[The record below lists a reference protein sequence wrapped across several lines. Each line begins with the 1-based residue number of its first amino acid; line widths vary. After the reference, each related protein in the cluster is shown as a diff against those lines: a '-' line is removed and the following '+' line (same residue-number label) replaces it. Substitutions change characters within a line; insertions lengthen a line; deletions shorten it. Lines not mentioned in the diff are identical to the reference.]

1 VIDEEPVMFKA
12 WDFQRWLTIIFAI
25 FLTSNAVHAA
35 ESDKTQSLAK
45 ANGKILVVMTNHSA
59 YPSRSDKTG
68 LWLTELTHFYDVAL
82 AAGYEMDFVSP
93 IGGEVPLDERSL
105 KSIYLDKSAR
115 NHLADPAFMQ
125 RLKTTLAPSV
135 INPSQYKAIYYT
147 GGHGTMWDFP
157 NSKALQNISEQIYRQ
172 GGIVSAVCHGVG
184 GLLPLKDENGNPHP
198 LIAGRTVTGFA
209 NIEETLSG
217 IKSQV
222 PFSLQNG
229 LIKRGA
235 NYKQAFI
242 PFTSYVVSDDRIIT
256 GQNPQ
261 SSKEIA
267 EAVVKRLSTIQ

>member
-1 VIDEEPVMFKA
+1 MFKV

-25 FLTSNAVHAA
+25 FLTSNTVHAA

-93 IGGEVPLDERSL
+93 LGGEVPLDERSL

-135 INPSQYKAIYYT
+135 IHPSQYKAIYYT

-157 NSKALQNISEQIYRQ
+157 TNKALQNISEQIYRQ

-184 GLLPLKDENGNPHP
+184 GLLPLQDENGKP
-198 LIAGRTVTGFA
+198 LIAGKTVTGFA

-229 LIKRGA
+229 LIARGA
-235 NYKQAFI
+235 NYKQAFV
-242 PFTSYVVSDDRIIT
+242 PFTSYVVSDDRLIT

-267 EAVVKRLSTIQ
+267 EAVVKRLSTLR

>member
-1 VIDEEPVMFKA
+1 MIDEEPVMFKV

-25 FLTSNAVHAA
+25 FLTSNAVRAA
-35 ESDKTQSLAK
+35 ESDKTHNSAK

-68 LWLTELTHFYDVAL
+68 LWLTELTHFYDVAS

-93 IGGEVPLDERSL
+93 LGGQVPLDERSL

-115 NHLADPAFMQ
+115 QHLADPAFMQ
-125 RLKTTLAPSV
+125 KLKTTLAPNT
-135 INPSQYKAIYYT
+135 INPTQYKAIYYT

-157 NSKALQNISEQIYRQ
+157 NNKALQNISEQIYRQ

-184 GLLPLKDENGNPHP
+184 GLLPLQDENGKP
-198 LIAGRTVTGFA
+198 LIAGRKVTGFA

-222 PFSLQNG
+222 PFSLQNE
-229 LIKRGA
+229 LIERGA

-242 PFTSYVVSDDRIIT
+242 PFTSYVVSDNRIIT

-267 EAVVKRLSTIQ
+267 EAVVKRLSSIQ

>member
-1 VIDEEPVMFKA
+1 MFKV
-12 WDFQRWLTIIFAI
+12 WNFQRWLSIIFAI
-25 FLTSNAVHAA
+25 LLSTNVVYAA
-35 ESDKTQSLAK
+35 GSDKAQSLAK
-45 ANGKILVVMTNHSA
+45 TNGKILVVMTNHSA
-59 YPSRSDKTG
+59 YPSRLDKTG
-68 LWLTELTHFYDVAL
+68 LWLTELTHFYDVAS

-93 IGGEVPLDERSL
+93 LGGQVPLDERSL

-115 NHLADPAFMQ
+115 QHLADPAFMQ
-125 RLKTTLAPSV
+125 KLKTTLAPNT
-135 INPSQYKAIYYT
+135 INPTQYKAIYYT

-157 NSKALQNISEQIYRQ
+157 NNKALQNISEQIYRQ
-172 GGIVSAVCHGVG
+172 GGIVSAVCNGVG
-184 GLLPLKDENGNPHP
+184 GLLPLQNENGKP

-229 LIKRGA
+229 LIERGA

>member
-1 VIDEEPVMFKA
+1 MIDEEPVMFKV

-25 FLTSNAVHAA
+25 FLTTNEAHAA
-35 ESDKTQSLAK
+35 ESDKAQSPTK

-68 LWLTELTHFYDVAL
+68 LWLTELTHFYEVAL
-82 AAGYEMDFVSP
+82 AAGYDMDFVSP
-93 IGGEVPLDERSL
+93 LGGQVPLDERSL

-115 NHLADPAFMQ
+115 DHLADPAFMQ
-125 RLKTTLAPSV
+125 RLKTTLAPNM

-157 NSKALQNISEQIYRQ
+157 TNKALQNISEQIYRQ

-184 GLLPLKDENGNPHP
+184 GLLPLQDEYGKP
-198 LIAGRTVTGFA
+198 LIAGRIVTGFA

-229 LIKRGA
+229 LIERGA
-235 NYKQAFI
+235 NYKQAFV

-267 EAVVKRLSTIQ
+267 EAVVKRLSTTQ

>member
-1 VIDEEPVMFKA
+1 MIDEEPVMFKV
-12 WDFQRWLTIIFAI
+12 WDFQRWLTIILAI
-25 FLTSNAVHAA
+25 FLTANVAHAA
-35 ESDKTQSLAK
+35 ASDKTQSPAK
-45 ANGKILVVMTNHSA
+45 AHGKILVVMTNHSA

-93 IGGEVPLDERSL
+93 LGGEVPLDERSL

-115 NHLADPAFMQ
+115 QHLANPTFMQ
-125 RLKTTLAPSV
+125 RLKTTFAPSA
-135 INPSQYKAIYYT
+135 INPTQYKAIYYT

-157 NSKALQNISEQIYRQ
+157 NNKALQNISEQIYRQ
-172 GGIVSAVCHGVG
+172 GGVVSAVCHGVG
-184 GLLPLKDENGNPHP
+184 GLLPLQDENGKP
-198 LIAGRTVTGFA
+198 LIADRTVTGFA

-229 LIKRGA
+229 LIERGA
-235 NYKQAFI
+235 KYKEAFI

-267 EAVVKRLSTIQ
+267 EAVVKRLSSMQ

>member
-1 VIDEEPVMFKA
+1 MFKV
-12 WDFQRWLTIIFAI
+12 WNFQRCLSIIFAI
-25 FLTSNAVHAA
+25 LLSTNAVYAA
-35 ESDKTQSLAK
+35 GSDKAQSPAK
-45 ANGKILVVMTNHSA
+45 INGKILVVMTNHSA

-68 LWLTELTHFYDVAL
+68 LWLTELIHFYDVAS

-93 IGGEVPLDERSL
+93 LGSQVPLDERSL

-115 NHLADPAFMQ
+115 QRLADPAFMQ
-125 RLKTTLAPSV
+125 KLKTTLAPNT
-135 INPSQYKAIYYT
+135 INPTQYKAIYYT

-157 NSKALQNISEQIYRQ
+157 NNKALQNISEQIYRQ
-172 GGIVSAVCHGVG
+172 GGVVSAVCHGVG
-184 GLLPLKDENGNPHP
+184 GLLPLQNENGKP

-222 PFSLQNG
+222 PFSLQNE
-229 LIKRGA
+229 LIERGA

-267 EAVVKRLSTIQ
+267 EAVVKRLSSIQ

>member
-1 VIDEEPVMFKA
+1 MIDEEPVMFKV

-25 FLTSNAVHAA
+25 FLTANMAHAA
-35 ESDKTQSLAK
+35 ESDKTQSSAK

-59 YPSRSDKTG
+59 YPSRLDKTG

-82 AAGYEMDFVSP
+82 AAGYDMDFVSP
-93 IGGEVPLDERSL
+93 LGGQVPLDERSL

-115 NHLADPAFMQ
+115 DHLADPAFMQ
-125 RLKTTLAPSV
+125 RLKTTLTPNV

-157 NSKALQNISEQIYRQ
+157 TNKALQNISEQIYRK

-184 GLLPLKDENGNPHP
+184 GLLPLQDENGTP
-198 LIAGRTVTGFA
+198 LIADRTVTGFA

-229 LIKRGA
+229 LIERGA
-235 NYKQAFI
+235 KYKQAFV

-267 EAVVKRLSTIQ
+267 EAVVKRLSSIQ

>member
-1 VIDEEPVMFKA
+1 MIDEEPVMFKV
-12 WDFQRWLTIIFAI
+12 WDIQRWLTIIFAI
-25 FLTSNAVHAA
+25 FLTSNSVHAA
-35 ESDKTQSLAK
+35 ESAKTQSLTK
-45 ANGKILVVMTNHSA
+45 ASGKILVVMTNHSA
-59 YPSRSDKTG
+59 YPTRSDKTG

-82 AAGYEMDFVSP
+82 AAGYKMDFVSP
-93 IGGEVPLDERSL
+93 LGGEVPLDERSL

-125 RLKTTLAPSV
+125 LLKTTLSPSA

-157 NSKALQNISEQIYRQ
+157 NNQSLQNISEQIYRQ
-172 GGIVSAVCHGVG
+172 GGVVSAVCHGVG
-184 GLLPLKDENGNPHP
+184 GLLPLQDENGKS
-198 LIAGRTVTGFA
+198 LIANRTVTGFA

-229 LIKRGA
+229 LIERGA
-235 NYKQAFI
+235 KYKQAFV
-242 PFTSYVVSDDRIIT
+242 PFTSYVVSDERIIT

-267 EAVVKRLSTIQ
+267 EAVVKRLSSMQ

>member
-1 VIDEEPVMFKA
+1 MIDEEPVMFKV
-12 WDFQRWLTIIFAI
+12 WDFKRWLTIIFAI
-25 FLTSNAVHAA
+25 FLTTNVAHAT
-35 ESDKTQSLAK
+35 ESDKAQSLAK

-82 AAGYEMDFVSP
+82 AAGYDIDFVSP
-93 IGGEVPLDERSL
+93 LGGQVPLDERSL

-115 NHLADPAFMQ
+115 QHLADPAFMQ
-125 RLKTTLAPSV
+125 KLKTTLAPNT
-135 INPSQYKAIYYT
+135 INPTQYKAIYYT

-157 NSKALQNISEQIYRQ
+157 NNKALQNISEQIYRQ

-184 GLLPLKDENGNPHP
+184 GLLPLQNENGKP
-198 LIAGRTVTGFA
+198 LIAGRKVTGFA

-222 PFSLQNG
+222 PFSLQNE
-229 LIKRGA
+229 LIERGA

-242 PFTSYVVSDDRIIT
+242 PFTSYVVSDNRIIT

-267 EAVVKRLSTIQ
+267 EAVVKRLSSIQ

>member
-1 VIDEEPVMFKA
+1 MIDEEPVMFKV

-25 FLTSNAVHAA
+25 FLTANVTHAA
-35 ESDKTQSLAK
+35 ESVKTQSPAK

-82 AAGYEMDFVSP
+82 AAVYDMDFVSP
-93 IGGEVPLDERSL
+93 LGGQVPLDERSL

-115 NHLADPAFMQ
+115 DHLADSAFMQ
-125 RLKTTLAPSV
+125 RLKTTLAPSA
-135 INPSQYKAIYYT
+135 INPTQYKAIYYT

-157 NSKALQNISEQIYRQ
+157 TNKALQNISEQIYRQ

-184 GLLPLKDENGNPHP
+184 GLLPLQDENGKP
-198 LIAGRTVTGFA
+198 LIADRTVTGFA

-229 LIKRGA
+229 LIERGA
-235 NYKQAFI
+235 KYKQAFV

-267 EAVVKRLSTIQ
+267 EAVVKRLSSIQ

>member
-1 VIDEEPVMFKA
+1 MIDEEPVMFKV
-12 WDFQRWLTIIFAI
+12 WDFKRWLTIIFAI
-25 FLTSNAVHAA
+25 FLTTNVAHAT
-35 ESDKTQSLAK
+35 ESDKAQSLAK

-82 AAGYEMDFVSP
+82 AAGYDMDFVSP
-93 IGGEVPLDERSL
+93 LGGQVPLDERSL

-115 NHLADPAFMQ
+115 QHLADPAFMQ
-125 RLKTTLAPSV
+125 KLKTTLAPNT
-135 INPSQYKAIYYT
+135 INPTQYKAIYYT

-157 NSKALQNISEQIYRQ
+157 NNKALQNISEQIYRQ

-184 GLLPLKDENGNPHP
+184 GLLPLQNENGKP
-198 LIAGRTVTGFA
+198 LIAGRKVTGFA

-222 PFSLQNG
+222 PFSLQNE
-229 LIKRGA
+229 LIERGA

-242 PFTSYVVSDDRIIT
+242 PFTSYVVSDNRIIT

-267 EAVVKRLSTIQ
+267 EAVVKRLSSIQ

>member
-1 VIDEEPVMFKA
+1 MFKV
-12 WDFQRWLTIIFAI
+12 WNFQRWFTIIFAI
-25 FLTSNAVHAA
+25 FLTTDVVHAA
-35 ESDKTQSLAK
+35 ESDKAQSLAK

-68 LWLTELTHFYDVAL
+68 LWLTELTHFYDVAF

-93 IGGEVPLDERSL
+93 LGSEVPLDERSL

-115 NHLADPAFMQ
+115 QHLADPAFMQ
-125 RLKTTLAPSV
+125 RLKTTLAPNA
-135 INPSQYKAIYYT
+135 INPTQYKAIYYT

-157 NSKALQNISEQIYRQ
+157 NNKALQNISEQIYRQ

-184 GLLPLKDENGNPHP
+184 GLLPLQDENGKP

-229 LIKRGA
+229 LIERGA
-235 NYKQAFI
+235 KYKQAFI

-267 EAVVKRLSTIQ
+267 EAVVKRLSSMK

>member
-1 VIDEEPVMFKA
+1 MFKV
-12 WDFQRWLTIIFAI
+12 WNFQRWLTIIFAI
-25 FLTSNAVHAA
+25 FLTTNVVYAA
-35 ESDKTQSLAK
+35 ESDKTQSLTK

-59 YPSRSDKTG
+59 YPSRADKTG

-82 AAGYEMDFVSP
+82 AAGYDMDFVSP
-93 IGGEVPLDERSL
+93 LGGEVPLDERSL
-105 KSIYLDKSAR
+105 KSTYLDKSAR
-115 NHLADPAFMQ
+115 DHLANPAFMQ
-125 RLKTTLAPSV
+125 RLKTTLSPSA
-135 INPSQYKAIYYT
+135 INPSDYKAIYYT

-157 NSKALQNISEQIYRQ
+157 NNKSLQNISEQIYRQ

-184 GLLPLKDENGNPHP
+184 GLLPLQDENGKP
-198 LIAGRTVTGFA
+198 LIAGRIVTGFA

-229 LIKRGA
+229 LIERGA
-235 NYKQAFI
+235 NYKQAFV

-267 EAVVKRLSTIQ
+267 EAVIKRLNTTQ

>member
-1 VIDEEPVMFKA
+1 MIDEEPVMFKV
-12 WDFQRWLTIIFAI
+12 WDFKRWLTIIFAI
-25 FLTSNAVHAA
+25 FLTTNVAHAT
-35 ESDKTQSLAK
+35 ESDKAQSLAK

-82 AAGYEMDFVSP
+82 AAGYDMDFVSP
-93 IGGEVPLDERSL
+93 LGGQVPLDERSL

-115 NHLADPAFMQ
+115 QHLADPAFMQ
-125 RLKTTLAPSV
+125 KLKTTLAPNT
-135 INPSQYKAIYYT
+135 INPTQYKAIYYT

-157 NSKALQNISEQIYRQ
+157 NNKALQNISEQIYRQ

-184 GLLPLKDENGNPHP
+184 GLLPLQNENGKP
-198 LIAGRTVTGFA
+198 LIAGRKVTGFA

-222 PFSLQNG
+222 PFSLQNE
-229 LIKRGA
+229 LLERGA

-242 PFTSYVVSDDRIIT
+242 PFTSYVVSDNRIIT

-267 EAVVKRLSTIQ
+267 EAVVKRLSSIQ

>member
-1 VIDEEPVMFKA
+1 MIDEEPVMFKV
-12 WDFQRWLTIIFAI
+12 WGFQRWLTIIFAI
-25 FLTSNAVHAA
+25 FLTANVAHAA
-35 ESDKTQSLAK
+35 ELDKTQSLSK

-82 AAGYEMDFVSP
+82 AAGYDMDFVSP
-93 IGGEVPLDERSL
+93 LGGQVPLDERSL

-115 NHLADPAFMQ
+115 DHLADPAFMQ
-125 RLKTTLAPSV
+125 RLKTTLAPSA
-135 INPSQYKAIYYT
+135 INPTQYKAIYYT

-157 NSKALQNISEQIYRQ
+157 TNKALQNISEQIYRQ

-184 GLLPLKDENGNPHP
+184 GLLPLQDENGKP
-198 LIAGRTVTGFA
+198 LIADRTVTGFA

-229 LIKRGA
+229 LIERGA
-235 NYKQAFI
+235 KYKQAFV

-267 EAVVKRLSTIQ
+267 EAVVKRLSSIQ

>member
-1 VIDEEPVMFKA
+1 MIDEEPVMFKV

-25 FLTSNAVHAA
+25 FLTANVTHAA
-35 ESDKTQSLAK
+35 ESDKTQSPAK

-82 AAGYEMDFVSP
+82 AAGYDMDFVSP
-93 IGGEVPLDERSL
+93 LGGQVPLDERSL

-115 NHLADPAFMQ
+115 DHLADPAFMQ
-125 RLKTTLAPSV
+125 RLKTTLAPSA
-135 INPSQYKAIYYT
+135 INPTQYKAIYYT

-157 NSKALQNISEQIYRQ
+157 TNKALQNISEQIYRQ

-184 GLLPLKDENGNPHP
+184 GLLPLQDENGKP
-198 LIAGRTVTGFA
+198 LIADRTVTGFA

-229 LIKRGA
+229 LIERGA
-235 NYKQAFI
+235 KYKQAFV

-267 EAVVKRLSTIQ
+267 EAVVKRLSSIQ

>member
-1 VIDEEPVMFKA
+1 MIDEEPVMFKV

-25 FLTSNAVHAA
+25 FLTSNTVHAA

-93 IGGEVPLDERSL
+93 LGGEVPLDERSL

-125 RLKTTLAPSV
+125 RLKTTLAPNA

-157 NSKALQNISEQIYRQ
+157 TNKALQNISEHIYRQ

-184 GLLPLKDENGNPHP
+184 GLLPLQNENGKP

-229 LIKRGA
+229 LIERGA
-235 NYKQAFI
+235 NYKQAFV

-267 EAVVKRLSTIQ
+267 EAVVKRLSSIQ

>member
-1 VIDEEPVMFKA
+1 MFKV
-12 WDFQRWLTIIFAI
+12 WDIQRWLTIIFAI
-25 FLTSNAVHAA
+25 FLTSNSVYAA
-35 ESDKTQSLAK
+35 ESAKTQSLTK
-45 ANGKILVVMTNHSA
+45 ASGKILVVMTNHSA
-59 YPSRSDKTG
+59 YPTRSDTTG

-82 AAGYEMDFVSP
+82 AAGYKMDFVSP
-93 IGGEVPLDERSL
+93 LGGEVPLDERSL

-125 RLKTTLAPSV
+125 LLKTTLSPSA

-157 NSKALQNISEQIYRQ
+157 NNKSLQNISEQIYRQ
-172 GGIVSAVCHGVG
+172 GGVVSAVCHGVG
-184 GLLPLKDENGNPHP
+184 GLLPLQDENGKS
-198 LIAGRTVTGFA
+198 LIANRTVTGFA

-229 LIKRGA
+229 LIERGA
-235 NYKQAFI
+235 KYKQTFV

-267 EAVVKRLSTIQ
+267 EAVIKRLSTIQ

>member
-1 VIDEEPVMFKA
+1 MIDEEPVMFKV

-25 FLTSNAVHAA
+25 FLTANVAHAA
-35 ESDKTQSLAK
+35 ASDKAQSLAK
-45 ANGKILVVMTNHSA
+45 ASGKILVVMTNHSA

-93 IGGEVPLDERSL
+93 LGGQVPLDERSL

-115 NHLADPAFMQ
+115 DHLANPAFMQ
-125 RLKTTLAPSV
+125 RLKTTLAPNA
-135 INPSQYKAIYYT
+135 INPKQYKAIYYT

-157 NSKALQNISEQIYRQ
+157 SNKALQNISEQIYRQ

-184 GLLPLKDENGNPHP
+184 GLLPLQDENGKP

-229 LIKRGA
+229 LIERGA

-267 EAVVKRLSTIQ
+267 EAVIKRLSTLR

>member
-1 VIDEEPVMFKA
+1 MFKV
-12 WDFQRWLTIIFAI
+12 WNFQRWLSIIFAI
-25 FLTSNAVHAA
+25 LLSTNVVYAA
-35 ESDKTQSLAK
+35 GSDKAQSLAK
-45 ANGKILVVMTNHSA
+45 TNGKILVVMTNHSA
-59 YPSRSDKTG
+59 YPSRLDKTG
-68 LWLTELTHFYDVAL
+68 LWLTELTHFYDVAS

-93 IGGEVPLDERSL
+93 LGGQVPLDERSL

-115 NHLADPAFMQ
+115 QHLADPAFMQ
-125 RLKTTLAPSV
+125 KLKTTLAPNT
-135 INPSQYKAIYYT
+135 INPTQYKAIYYT

-157 NSKALQNISEQIYRQ
+157 NNKALQNISEQIYRQ

-184 GLLPLKDENGNPHP
+184 GLLPLQNENGKP
-198 LIAGRTVTGFA
+198 LIASRTVTGFA

-222 PFSLQNG
+222 PFSLQNE
-229 LIKRGA
+229 LIEHGA
-235 NYKQAFI
+235 NYKQVFI

-267 EAVVKRLSTIQ
+267 EAVVKRLSSIQ

>member
-1 VIDEEPVMFKA
+1 VIDEEPVMFKV

-25 FLTSNAVHAA
+25 FLTANVAHAA
-35 ESDKTQSLAK
+35 ELDKTQSLSK

-82 AAGYEMDFVSP
+82 AAGYDMDFVSP
-93 IGGEVPLDERSL
+93 LGGQVPLDERSL

-115 NHLADPAFMQ
+115 DHLADPAFMQ
-125 RLKTTLAPSV
+125 RLKTTLAPSA
-135 INPSQYKAIYYT
+135 INPTQYKAIYYT

-157 NSKALQNISEQIYRQ
+157 TNKALQNISEQIYRQ

-184 GLLPLKDENGNPHP
+184 GLLPLQDENGKL
-198 LIAGRTVTGFA
+198 LIADRTVTGFA

-229 LIKRGA
+229 LIERGA
-235 NYKQAFI
+235 KYKQAFV

-267 EAVVKRLSTIQ
+267 EAVVKRLGSIQ

>member
-1 VIDEEPVMFKA
+1 MINEEPVMFKV
-12 WDFQRWLTIIFAI
+12 WNFQRWLSIIFAI
-25 FLTSNAVHAA
+25 LLSTNVVYAA
-35 ESDKTQSLAK
+35 GSDKTQSLAK
-45 ANGKILVVMTNHSA
+45 KNGKILVVMTNHSA

-82 AAGYEMDFVSP
+82 AASYEMDFVSP
-93 IGGEVPLDERSL
+93 LGGEVPLDERSL

-115 NHLADPAFMQ
+115 QHLADPAFMQ
-125 RLKTTLAPSV
+125 RLKTTLAPNA
-135 INPSQYKAIYYT
+135 INPTQYKAIYYT

-157 NSKALQNISEQIYRQ
+157 NNKALQNISEQIYRQ
-172 GGIVSAVCHGVG
+172 GGVVSAVCHGVG
-184 GLLPLKDENGNPHP
+184 GLLPLQDENGKP

-229 LIKRGA
+229 LIERGA
-235 NYKQAFI
+235 KYKEAFI

-267 EAVVKRLSTIQ
+267 EAVVKRLSSMK

>member
-1 VIDEEPVMFKA
+1 VIDEEPVMFKV
-12 WDFQRWLTIIFAI
+12 WYFQRWLTIIFAI
-25 FLTSNAVHAA
+25 FLTANVAHAA
-35 ESDKTQSLAK
+35 ESDKTQSPAK

-82 AAGYEMDFVSP
+82 AAGYDMDFVSP
-93 IGGEVPLDERSL
+93 LGGQVPLDERSL

-115 NHLADPAFMQ
+115 DHLADPAFMQ

-157 NSKALQNISEQIYRQ
+157 TNKALQNISEQIYRQ

-184 GLLPLKDENGNPHP
+184 GLLPLQDENGKP
-198 LIAGRTVTGFA
+198 LIADRTVTGFA

-229 LIKRGA
+229 LIERGA
-235 NYKQAFI
+235 KYKQAFV

-267 EAVVKRLSTIQ
+267 EAVVKRLSSIQ

>member
-1 VIDEEPVMFKA
+1 MFKV
-12 WDFQRWLTIIFAI
+12 WNFQRWLSIIFAI
-25 FLTSNAVHAA
+25 LLSTNVVYAA
-35 ESDKTQSLAK
+35 GSDKAQSLAK
-45 ANGKILVVMTNHSA
+45 TNGKILVVMTNHSA

-93 IGGEVPLDERSL
+93 LGGEVPLDERSL

-115 NHLADPAFMQ
+115 QHLADPAFMQ
-125 RLKTTLAPSV
+125 RLKTTLTPNA
-135 INPSQYKAIYYT
+135 INPTQYKAIYYT

-157 NSKALQNISEQIYRQ
+157 NNKALQNISEQIYRQ
-172 GGIVSAVCHGVG
+172 GGVVSAVCHGVG
-184 GLLPLKDENGNPHP
+184 GLLSLQDENGKP
-198 LIAGRTVTGFA
+198 LIADRTVTGFA

-229 LIKRGA
+229 LIERGA
-235 NYKQAFI
+235 KYKEAFI

-267 EAVVKRLSTIQ
+267 EAVVKRLSSMK

>member
-1 VIDEEPVMFKA
+1 MIDEEPVMFKV

-25 FLTSNAVHAA
+25 FLTANVAHAA
-35 ESDKTQSLAK
+35 ESDKTQSLSK

-82 AAGYEMDFVSP
+82 AAGYDMDFVSP
-93 IGGEVPLDERSL
+93 LGGQVPLDERSL

-115 NHLADPAFMQ
+115 DHLADPAFMQ
-125 RLKTTLAPSV
+125 RLKTTLAPSA
-135 INPSQYKAIYYT
+135 INPTQYKAIYYT

-157 NSKALQNISEQIYRQ
+157 TNKALQNISEQIYRQ

-184 GLLPLKDENGNPHP
+184 GLLPLQDENGKP
-198 LIAGRTVTGFA
+198 LIADRTITGFA

-229 LIKRGA
+229 LIERGA
-235 NYKQAFI
+235 KYKQAFV

-267 EAVVKRLSTIQ
+267 EAVVKRLSSIQ

>member
-1 VIDEEPVMFKA
+1 MFKV
-12 WDFQRWLTIIFAI
+12 WNFQRWLSIIFAI
-25 FLTSNAVHAA
+25 LLSTNVVYAVG
-35 ESDKTQSLAK
+35 SDKAQSLAK
-45 ANGKILVVMTNHSA
+45 TNGKILVVMTNHSA

-93 IGGEVPLDERSL
+93 LGGEVPLDERSL

-115 NHLADPAFMQ
+115 QHLADPAFMQ
-125 RLKTTLAPSV
+125 RLKTTLIPNA
-135 INPSQYKAIYYT
+135 INPTQYKAIYYT

-157 NSKALQNISEQIYRQ
+157 NNKALQNISEQIYRQ
-172 GGIVSAVCHGVG
+172 GGVVSAVCHGVG
-184 GLLPLKDENGNPHP
+184 GLLPSQDENGKP
-198 LIAGRTVTGFA
+198 LIADRTVTGFA

-222 PFSLQNG
+222 LFSLQNG
-229 LIKRGA
+229 LIERGA
-235 NYKQAFI
+235 KYKEAFI

-267 EAVVKRLSTIQ
+267 EAVVKRLSSIK